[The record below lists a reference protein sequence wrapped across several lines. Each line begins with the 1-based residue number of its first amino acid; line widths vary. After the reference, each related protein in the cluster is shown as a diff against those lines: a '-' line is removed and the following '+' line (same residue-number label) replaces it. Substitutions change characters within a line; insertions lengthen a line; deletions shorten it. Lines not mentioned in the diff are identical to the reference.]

1 MHGKNTKEAKMHFTI
16 SFLSPKI
23 LIKFTLGLM
32 LANKDS
38 VTVLVLGSLGM
49 MQKLDIWKF
58 KLF

>member
-1 MHGKNTKEAKMHFTI
+1 MHFAI

-23 LIKFTLGLM
+23 LINFTLALM

-38 VTVLVLGSLGM
+38 VTPLVLGSPGM
-49 MQKLDIWKF
+49 TQKLDIWKF